1 MRAGGPCT
9 SGRRADLNEGLPQK
23 GKRSGARIAAAPVGD
38 TSMKGF
44 PRRGSDRRRSG
55 RRRRRASYL
64 NEGLP
69 QKGKRYGDGLLGVDA
84 GEPTSMKGFPRRGSD
99 FIMALKKLAAEIP
112 Q

>member
-1 MRAGGPCT
+1 MLGPQVPLEP
-9 SGRRADLNEGLPQK
+9 AVL
-23 GKRSGARIAAAPVGD
+23 